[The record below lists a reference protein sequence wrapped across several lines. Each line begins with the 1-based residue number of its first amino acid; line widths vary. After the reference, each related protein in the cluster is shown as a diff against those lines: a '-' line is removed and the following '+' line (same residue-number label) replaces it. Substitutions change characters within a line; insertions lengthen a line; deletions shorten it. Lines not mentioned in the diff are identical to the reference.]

1 MARPRKGEE
10 LGAVAAI
17 SLRVPLGL
25 RERLEALA
33 DQHGRS
39 ITDEVRH
46 ALEVYANAA
55 RLA

>member
-1 MARPRKGEE
+1 M
-10 LGAVAAI
+10 AAI

-46 ALEVYANAA
+46 ALEVANAA